1 MRKQQFFF
9 EDLYLKKKLHLCF
22 ACAAVFMHRQ
32 WHPRSSYLKKARQ
45 LVCSYLCTP
54 CMLINP
60 SVYLLLAFLFFV
72 FSGMRPMV
80 LALICS
86 MLFTF
91 RSVPGWLSQFSS
103 FLCLSGAEPSISVS
117 APYVHIQRDL
127 KQVTHS
133 VTTEHLCTFLLRD
146 TEAKTRC

>member
-1 MRKQQFFF
+1 
-9 EDLYLKKKLHLCF
+9 
-22 ACAAVFMHRQ
+22 MHRQ
-32 WHPRSSYLKKARQ
+32 WHPRSSYLKKERQ

-72 FSGMRPMV
+72 FSGMCPMV

-91 RSVPGWLSQFSS
+91 RSVPAWLSQFSS
-103 FLCLSGAEPSISVS
+103 LLCLSGTEPSISVP
-117 APYVHIQRDL
+117 ALYAHIRHDL
-127 KQVTHS
+127 KQVTPAS
-133 VTTEHLCTFLLRD
+133 PLNISALSSWDILRERQD
-146 TEAKTRC
+146 ARNDMWLNFSYCLKQRPVWVAF